1 MITREKFKRFLEVQA
16 SGVCNMW
23 SREVERLAD
32 LTRDECL
39 EIISHYKVYKDV
51 YDMSVDDFRDW
62 MTISFRIVRND
73 YGKKNHKQIIQS

>member
-39 EIISHYKVYKDV
+39 EIISHYKVYEDM
-51 YDMSVDDFRDW
+51 YDMSVDDF
-62 MTISFRIVRND
+62 
-73 YGKKNHKQIIQS
+73 KNLD